1 MLPFPFGCDN
11 RSQSPHRISLQR
23 SKHPFIADITAQPIR
38 FHSVP
43 TPVAISSTGPGQA
56 CMVKFKTSQKLP
68 NFFDCQFKNFVSFC
82 LSFTHRFFTF
92 TIPSLNFYASPL
104 SRMEYRFIRVVDYYC
119 NDDINNQ
126 DDEFDGLDKDDLYR
140 RLAEFEDLDDPT
152 ICEDHT
158 DRIEELQNDLALM
171 LDQWTSISIV
181 LSSMQT
187 TFMNTPESSQGN
199 EDIWREMRAASDYL
213 MAQIR
218 KLEKRI
224 LTAEQ
229 EILDLQQ
236 STQCVATP

>member
-1 MLPFPFGCDN
+1 
-11 RSQSPHRISLQR
+11 
-23 SKHPFIADITAQPIR
+23 
-38 FHSVP
+38 
-43 TPVAISSTGPGQA
+43 
-56 CMVKFKTSQKLP
+56 
-68 NFFDCQFKNFVSFC
+68 
-82 LSFTHRFFTF
+82 
-92 TIPSLNFYASPL
+92 
-104 SRMEYRFIRVVDYYC
+104 MEYRFIRVVDYYY

-158 DRIEELQNDLALM
+158 GRIEELQNDLAL
-171 LDQWTSISIV
+171 I
-181 LSSMQT
+181 SMQT
-187 TFMNTPESSQGN
+187 TFTNTPESSQGN